1 MAGIVPS
8 HAVSSIMKIF
18 PNALDGCSGA
28 FSIQAMAHIDGVLAI
43 IAKIP
48 EALLVL
54 NEEDY
59 ADFIVSLSHLKKISE
74 WLVTKGKPDV
84 DSTERQPGW
93 NYGAGENT
101 VGHIVTA
108 LKKCPDEYPP
118 PELKALLFVD
128 DVALR
133 DSIRNDVGAV
143 DRAIQNN
150 EWKAATVFSGS
161 AIEAL
166 LLWKVSK
173 YADDERISAID
184 DLDKLEKFKD
194 LGGRPRNRI
203 DKWQLGQLI
212 VVAEQL
218 NCISP
223 TTACAAHLARDF
235 RNLIHPA
242 KTVRTG
248 AVSNRGTAYNAA
260 GALEHVVGDLSR
272 REGIDPRCCA
282 RGGRPRPS

>member
-8 HAVSSIMKIF
+8 RAVSFITKIF
-18 PNALDGCSGA
+18 PDALDGRSGN
-28 FSIQAMAHIDGVLAI
+28 FQMQVMANIKGVLVI
-43 IAKIP
+43 VAKIP

-59 ADFIVSLSHLKKISE
+59 VSFVVALSDLQIISE
-74 WLVTKGKPDV
+74 WLIAKGKPEPEPKE
-84 DSTERQPGW
+84 SQPAW
-93 NYGAGENT
+93 NYGAGENP
-101 VGHIVTA
+101 VGLVVTA

-118 PELKALLFVD
+118 PETKALLFVD

-143 DRAIQNN
+143 DRAITNN

-166 LLWKVSK
+166 LFWKISK
-173 YADDERISAID
+173 YEHSEVIFAVD
-184 DLDKLEKFKD
+184 DLDKLQKFAR
-194 LGGRPRNRI
+194 LGGRPGSQI
-203 DKWQLGQLI
+203 DRWQLGQLI
-212 VVAEQL
+212 LVAEKL
-218 NCISP
+218 NCISAA
-223 TTACAAHLARDF
+223 TACAAHLARDF

-242 KTVRTG
+242 KSVRTG

-272 REGIDPRCCA
+272 
-282 RGGRPRPS
+282 